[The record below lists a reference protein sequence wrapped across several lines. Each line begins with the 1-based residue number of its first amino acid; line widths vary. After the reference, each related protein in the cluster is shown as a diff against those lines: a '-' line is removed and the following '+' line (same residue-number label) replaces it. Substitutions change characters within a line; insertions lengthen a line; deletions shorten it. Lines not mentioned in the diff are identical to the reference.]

1 MLIDT
6 DRYLTTCVYVY
17 IYICHMC
24 IYIYI
29 YVINHRQLIATSQRD
44 PTGICAVRSGG
55 LNCIIIMLIML
66 IVLSYD

>member
-17 IYICHMC
+17 IYVIC
-24 IYIYI
+24 IYI